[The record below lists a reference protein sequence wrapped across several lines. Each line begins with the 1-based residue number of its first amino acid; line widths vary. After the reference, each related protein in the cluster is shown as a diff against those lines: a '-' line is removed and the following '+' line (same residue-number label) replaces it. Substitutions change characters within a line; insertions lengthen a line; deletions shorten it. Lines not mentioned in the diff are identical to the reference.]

1 MSEVLKVRL
10 TGSGWESVAGRRVGE
25 VVEVLDRAYAFEPAG
40 SGGTWVAPVGAKF
53 NYVAKD
59 PKHKYGGVLVEEGSA
74 VEHPDHYNAVEGMPE
89 VWDILDAFF
98 PDNPNLWN
106 AGKYLLR
113 TGRKGDT
120 AEQLNKLKQYVDREL
135 ERLNAGKD

>member
-10 TGSGWESVAGRRVGE
+10 TGDNWGKYGLPAKGK
-25 VVEVLDRAYAFEPAG
+25 VVEVLNESYEPSMPG
-40 SGGTWVAPVGAKF
+40 SHGTWSAPDGAPF
-53 NYVAKD
+53 NYVAKNPD
-59 PKHKYGGVLVEEGSA
+59 HLYGGVLVEENSA

-113 TGRKGDT
+113 TGRKGDA
-120 AEQLNKLKQYVDREL
+120 AEQLSKLKQYVDREL

>member
-1 MSEVLKVRL
+1 MSEVLRVRL
-10 TGSGWESVAGRRVGE
+10 TGSGWGRIKGFPPSGE
-25 VVEVLDRAYAFEPAG
+25 VVEVLDEPYEG
-40 SGGTWVAPVGAKF
+40 ISNTWSGLSTSGFNWVD
-53 NYVAKD
+53 KD
-59 PKHKYGGVLVEEGSA
+59 PSDMFGGELVEGGSA

-113 TGRKGDT
+113 TGRKGD
-120 AEQLNKLKQYVDREL
+120 AVEQLSKLKQYVDREL
-135 ERLNAGKD
+135 ERLNAGQD

>member
-1 MSEVLKVRL
+1 MQDE
-10 TGSGWESVAGRRVGE
+10 T
-25 VVEVLDRAYAFEPAG
+25 
-40 SGGTWVAPVGAKF
+40 
-53 NYVAKD
+53 
-59 PKHKYGGVLVEEGSA
+59 EGSA

-98 PDNPNLWN
+98 PENPNLWN

-113 TGRKGDT
+113 TGRKGDA
-120 AEQLNKLKQYVDREL
+120 AEQLSKLKQYVNREL